1 MSKDKNQITVGINRE
16 IIDTETDS
24 SAEFHVIR
32 HMSLDYATG
41 FNVVSLDSYVRK
53 STFERRGRSVGSMQL
68 NIPGVPPRGTDVL
81 DWAYQ
86 AVVAAVEGGAVDA
99 YGQPISANSL
109 TGAELVYADLPEA
122 AI

>member
-1 MSKDKNQITVGINRE
+1 MSKDKNQIIVGINRE

-32 HMSLDYATG
+32 HVSLDYATG

-53 STFERRGRSVGSMQL
+53 STFERRGRSMQL
-68 NIPGVPPRGTDVL
+68 NIPGVPPRGTDIL

-86 AVVAAVEGGAVDA
+86 AVVAAVEEGAVDT
-99 YGQPISANSL
+99 YGQPIAANSL

>member
-32 HMSLDYATG
+32 HVSLDYATG
-41 FNVVSLDSYVRK
+41 FNVVLLDSYVRK

-86 AVVAAVEGGAVDA
+86 AVVAAVEGGRGRCLRSA
-99 YGQPISANSL
+99 YFRQQPDRRGVGLCRFA
-109 TGAELVYADLPEA
+109 
-122 AI
+122 